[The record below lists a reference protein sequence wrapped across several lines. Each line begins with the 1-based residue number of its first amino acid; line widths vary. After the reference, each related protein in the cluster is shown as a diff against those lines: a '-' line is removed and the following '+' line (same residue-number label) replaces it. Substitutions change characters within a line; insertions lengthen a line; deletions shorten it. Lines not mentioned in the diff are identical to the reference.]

1 MAQITLK
8 NAAGKDAG
16 TVDLDDAT
24 FGIQPNVPVMHQV
37 VTAQLAARRA
47 GTQSTKTRAEVRG
60 GGAKPYRQKG
70 TGNARQGS
78 TRSPQFSGGGVAL
91 GPKPRKYDQKTP
103 KKMISLALRS
113 ALSDRAGEGKVVVV
127 DSWGWEKPSTKAAV
141 KALDGLGIEGRV
153 LVVVGR
159 DDAAAALS
167 FRNLPEVQLIA
178 PGELNAYDVL
188 CNDFIVFTQD
198 LLPTF
203 AGSVKRGAA
212 GVAAD
217 DDAEIADEI
226 EADEIEADERAA
238 ETTTDAAAEADEA
251 TAPVA
256 FADLGE
262 GAASASTVHPYG
274 DGSHIALRDDAQ
286 PEGFPIKGNASSML
300 YHLPGTAF
308 YDRTNAEV
316 WFATADDAEAAGF
329 ARPESQQGDDVPDAA
344 AVSADAVSVQPYGP
358 GSYVAL
364 ADDVQP
370 EGFSIKG
377 NASSMLYHTPD
388 SAFYDRTNAEVWFA
402 TEADA
407 EAAGFSKPASQQD
420 AD

>member
-1 MAQITLK
+1 VITVAQITLK

-16 TVDLDDAT
+16 KIDLDDAT

-78 TRSPQFSGGGVAL
+78 IRSPQYSGGGVAL

-113 ALSDRAGEGKVVVV
+113 ALSDRAGEGKIVVV
-127 DSWGWEKPSTKAAV
+127 DAWGWDKPSTKAAV
-141 KALDGLGIEGRV
+141 KALAGLGVEGRV

-188 CNDFIVFTQD
+188 CNDWIVFTQD
-198 LLPTF
+198 VLPTF
-203 AGSVKRGAA
+203 EGPVKEGTVKEGTVDQAA
-212 GVAAD
+212 GVAAEE
-217 DDAEIADEI
+217 DAEVTEEI
-226 EADEIEADERAA
+226 EADE
-238 ETTTDAAAEADEA
+238 A
-251 TAPVA
+251 TEPAA
-256 FADLGE
+256 FAELDPVE
-262 GAASASTVHPYG
+262 SDNVESDINPVHPYG
-274 DGSHIALRDDAQ
+274 AGSHIALRDDAQ
-286 PEGFPIKGNASSML
+286 PEGFPIKGNATSML
-300 YHLPGTAF
+300 YHLPGTSF
-308 YDRTNAEV
+308 YGRTNAEV

-329 ARPESQQGDDVPDAA
+329 ARPESQQGDDVPDAGDA
-344 AVSADAVSVQPYGP
+344 TADAVSVEPYGP

-364 ADDVQP
+364 AGDVQP
-370 EGFSIKG
+370 EGFAVKG
-377 NASSMLYHTPD
+377 NANSMLYHTPD

-407 EAAGFSKPASQQD
+407 EAAGFAKPASQKD